1 MELLTESAAVCM
13 VWRLASGLCA
23 FVLTNR
29 LAAREAAP
37 RPWISFFFIR
47 KTFPVKMWFAS
58 VCSRMC
64 KAKPYINVFC
74 LVGNWNK
81 IWRSL
86 RVNVLSKYPF
96 CQNKPFRDTSWPT
109 FTWCWFKPNLFC
121 AHLWLEPITQSEVG
135 PKTSL
140 TMDKGVNGHEL
151 YLRIW
156 NLDDRHE
163 VYIRNW
169 RNMFQLNYL
178 DRENIFNTVQQGTL
192 THKHCGKSCK
202 NGFDWSQLCS
212 VSWPCFH
219 WLHLFCQF
227 FLRLS
232 AARNGGKVKGKPFIL
247 KSVR

>member
-1 MELLTESAAVCM
+1 
-13 VWRLASGLCA
+13 
-23 FVLTNR
+23 
-29 LAAREAAP
+29 
-37 RPWISFFFIR
+37 
-47 KTFPVKMWFAS
+47 MWFAS
-58 VCSRMC
+58 VCSRTC

-96 CQNKPFRDTSWPT
+96 YQNKPFRDKSWPT

-192 THKHCGKSCK
+192 THTNIAEKVAKTALTKASSVQCLDLAFTDFTSFANFFSDFLQQETVARLRGSHSYWNQFANGDLGVCSIGGGGWRWCGVW
-202 NGFDWSQLCS
+202 G
-212 VSWPCFH
+212 V
-219 WLHLFCQF
+219 
-227 FLRLS
+227 
-232 AARNGGKVKGKPFIL
+232 GGGVGPPAGREIA
-247 KSVR
+247 SPPI